1 MFTIFVAPTV
11 ITASEPTYLT
21 FHLLDTI
28 AMNVE
33 LAFAITTTKDIGKE
47 FDVTYISYMGL
58 LIIHL
63 LKKLRFNKGKQII
76 QCTLRGT
83 TAFTKD
89 DQVISIPNEQMPA
102 FFQFLA

>member
-1 MFTIFVAPTV
+1 MAVHLKSR
-11 ITASEPTYLT
+11 ITGSEQTFIRQNLMYSEMTCQLKIVDTKSNVVYDIRSPNRYYGEPTYLT

-58 LIIHL
+58 LLIHL
-63 LKKLRFNKGKQII
+63 
-76 QCTLRGT
+76 
-83 TAFTKD
+83 
-89 DQVISIPNEQMPA
+89 
-102 FFQFLA
+102 

>member
-33 LAFAITTTKDIGKE
+33 LAITTTKDIGKE

-58 LIIHL
+58 LLIHL
-63 LKKLRFNKGKQII
+63 
-76 QCTLRGT
+76 
-83 TAFTKD
+83 
-89 DQVISIPNEQMPA
+89 
-102 FFQFLA
+102 